1 MKIELYEIPVR
12 DLVEGFEDNGVEG
25 VVGYGGRLDIRPKY
39 QREFI
44 YNEKQ
49 QAAVIKSIRNGFP
62 LNSIY
67 WMKRDDGTFEVLD
80 GQQRILSI
88 CNYVSDNFA
97 IDYRFWHNLNSEER
111 DQILNY
117 KLMVYFCEGTD
128 KERLDWFRTINIAG
142 LKLTDQ
148 ELRNAVY
155 AGSWL
160 SDAKLYFSK
169 PNCPVER
176 EAKQY
181 LRGSGIRQDYLETAL
196 DWISEGHIEDYM
208 AKHQNDPDAI
218 ELWLYFKKVIDWV
231 RVIFP
236 VYRKEM
242 KGVPFGRLYNQFK
255 DTPLHSAELE
265 ERIKKL
271 MEDDE
276 VTKKSGIYTY
286 VLTGD
291 ERALQL
297 RRFTQNQRREAYERQ
312 DGICPLCGDK
322 FELSEMEADHII
334 PWSQG
339 GKTTSDN
346 CQMLCRKCNRAKG
359 SK

>member
-1 MKIELYEIPVR
+1 
-12 DLVEGFEDNGVEG
+12 
-25 VVGYGGRLDIRPKY
+25 
-39 QREFI
+39 
-44 YNEKQ
+44 
-49 QAAVIKSIRNGFP
+49 
-62 LNSIY
+62 
-67 WMKRDDGTFEVLD
+67 
-80 GQQRILSI
+80 
-88 CNYVSDNFA
+88 
-97 IDYRFWHNLNSEER
+97 
-111 DQILNY
+111 
-117 KLMVYFCEGTD
+117 
-128 KERLDWFRTINIAG
+128 
-142 LKLTDQ
+142 
-148 ELRNAVY
+148 
-155 AGSWL
+155 
-160 SDAKLYFSK
+160 
-169 PNCPVER
+169 
-176 EAKQY
+176 
-181 LRGSGIRQDYLETAL
+181 
-196 DWISEGHIEDYM
+196 M

-297 RRFTQNQRREAYERQ
+297 RRFTQNQRREAYERK